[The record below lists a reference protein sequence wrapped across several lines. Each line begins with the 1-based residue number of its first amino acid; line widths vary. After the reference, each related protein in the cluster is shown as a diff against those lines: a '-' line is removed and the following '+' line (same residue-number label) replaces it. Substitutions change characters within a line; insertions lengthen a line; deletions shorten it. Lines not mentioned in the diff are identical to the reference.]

1 MVECET
7 DNFVIEVQLFFS
19 IPMAI
24 YGGKDNW
31 KSSVLQKL
39 DTLVRF
45 QVAVPICSCNSTGR
59 VPALHAEGYRFES
72 YHEYQI
78 KDTHSNT
85 LTDKILTSC

>member
-19 IPMAI
+19 
-24 YGGKDNW
+24 
-31 KSSVLQKL
+31 
-39 DTLVRF
+39 
-45 QVAVPICSCNSTGR
+45 VPIYLCNSTGR

-85 LTDKILTSC
+85 LMDKTLTSNQN

>member
-45 QVAVPICSCNSTGR
+45 LWSVPNKKGRIMIMTDVA
-59 VPALHAEGYRFES
+59 
-72 YHEYQI
+72 
-78 KDTHSNT
+78 
-85 LTDKILTSC
+85 KIAQLEART